1 MVEDPEI
8 YDCTNTDLVSELGFI
23 SLLHLADFGDA
34 AAIEELTR
42 RKIESQLNKPD
53 NA

>member
-1 MVEDPEI
+1 MVKDPE
-8 YDCTNTDLVSELGFI
+8 YVSCVDEESMPELGML
-23 SLLHLADFGDA
+23 SLLHLAKFGDA

>member
-1 MVEDPEI
+1 VVEK
-8 YDCTNTDLVSELGFI
+8 TDVDNCSTIEPISELGFL
-23 SLLHLADFGDA
+23 SLMHLAKFGDA

-42 RKIESQLNKPD
+42 RKIEAELNKPD

>member
-1 MVEDPEI
+1 MVEEPVFDSCSIIEPI
-8 YDCTNTDLVSELGFI
+8 SELGFL
-23 SLLHLADFGDA
+23 SLMHLAKFGDA

-42 RKIESQLNKPD
+42 RKIEAQLNKPD